1 MIESPKISKKC
12 NNMTEKSKGIDN
24 FSNEKLRQDIS
35 DKLRKANQ
43 NSKVFA
49 MNKCDPPALELDVY
63 ISEDHMEKLIVY
75 KDDSPEL
82 VAKEF

>member
-1 MIESPKISKKC
+1 
-12 NNMTEKSKGIDN
+12 MTEKTKVVEPL
-24 FSNEKLRQDIS
+24 SNEKLRQDIS

-43 NSKVFA
+43 KNKMFA

-63 ISEDHMEKLIVY
+63 ISEDQMEKLIVY
-75 KDDSPEL
+75 KDDSPEF